1 MSSYIAFNCFLV
13 RVFMNFQCPSPSSK
27 NIVSMIS
34 LFWRSWNHISSRS
47 AWWICYTLQKEF
59 GTPQQQQLYPS
70 WTHYLPGLAFFVP
83 KFLVPM
89 HLSNKNIRQPNLSS
103 QKSIKIV
110 QIGLGSNC
118 WNQVCQLEAMRY
130 KKTQKDNEFRW
141 NKNRQTVPAPFCLMR
156 QIWENPI
163 QDWRLFRI
171 ISWHGCKNC
180 WQHKLATNPPK
191 VSRVILNK
199 QHLFKKCLKFIGK
212 LL

>member
-1 MSSYIAFNCFLV
+1 MKSHILTVCLV
-13 RVFMNFQCPSPSSK
+13 N
-27 NIVSMIS
+27 
-34 LFWRSWNHISSRS
+34 L
-47 AWWICYTLQKEF
+47 
-59 GTPQQQQLYPS
+59 LYPS
-70 WTHYLPGLAFFVP
+70 KRVWHPPTATTISVVNTLSSRARFFCSQI
-83 KFLVPM
+83 LVPM
-89 HLSNKNIRQPNLSS
+89 HLSNKNIRQPNLSPK
-103 QKSIKIV
+103 KSIKIV